1 MPTMLDINSSIK
13 WAKNSV
19 HEGIPYSC
27 NKCDY
32 KAIQKPN
39 LNRHIKASN
48 GGECVMMEISMLL

>member
-32 KAIQKPN
+32 KVIQKPN

-48 GGECVMMEISMLL
+48 GGSHGGKC